1 MAEGQGRGRA
11 RRGPAEGPASADV
24 TVACTALTTQLVTGH
39 CPPVCY
45 TTPSSSKPT
54 TASPLSGY
62 TVSAAVDALAAVPT
76 ALAAHPLVTVVHCP
90 AALPCPQHWPPTR
103 WSLQSTALLHCRAH
117 STGRPPAGHCSPL
130 PCSTAVPTALA
141 AHPLVT
147 VVHCPATLSAR
158 LTPFAVCVQKMTE
171 KPIQLLGLHKFV
183 REHPEYAELG
193 RFSNAYN
200 IFRANMRGSV
210 ARGADGKHVNDELN
224 YLWRTASAQ
233 ERAECQQTAD
243 ANRRKLYTLM
253 RQKKAPVLPTGWS
266 EMAGK
271 QRLYVHA
278 DTGVVTAAKPRMLA
292 ALKARIEHSLSL

>member
-1 MAEGQGRGRA
+1 
-11 RRGPAEGPASADV
+11 
-24 TVACTALTTQLVTGH
+24 
-39 CPPVCY
+39 
-45 TTPSSSKPT
+45 
-54 TASPLSGY
+54 
-62 TVSAAVDALAAVPT
+62 
-76 ALAAHPLVTVVHCP
+76 
-90 AALPCPQHWPPTR
+90 
-103 WSLQSTALLHCRAH
+103 
-117 STGRPPAGHCSPL
+117 
-130 PCSTAVPTALA
+130 
-141 AHPLVT
+141 
-147 VVHCPATLSAR
+147 
-158 LTPFAVCVQKMTE
+158 MTE